1 MRGKVGLFI
10 HKRYGKS
17 SKDVIFL
24 VEKLSHIQN
33 AGLKLLRSSAEGH
46 LNYVSCICAS
56 DPQT

>member
-1 MRGKVGLFI
+1 MQGKVGLFI

-24 VEKLSHIQN
+24 VEKLSHIHN
-33 AGLKLLRSSAEGH
+33 AGLKLLGCSAVGH